1 MLKHIPNFFT
11 LSNLFCGCL
20 ATVLL
25 FDEIVNV
32 NLVALIVLIGI
43 VFDFLDGFFARKF
56 NLQSRLGL
64 ELDSLADLITSGLV
78 PGIIIFNL
86 FKTSNDLNISI
97 ISDEW
102 FAYFAFLITI
112 ASAYR
117 LAKFNIQENSKN
129 YFLGLPVPANT
140 IIILSLLLILETSDS
155 EFIKNLITNDIVLI
169 VIVFVS
175 SFLMNSNYKF
185 ISFKFYNYNF
195 NKLNNLRYLLL
206 ASSVILF
213 IIIGYVSIP
222 LLFLIYFLTSYFA
235 FRN

>member
-195 NKLNNLRYLLL
+195 NKLNNLRYLLM

-222 LLFLIYFLTSYFA
+222 LLFLIYFLISFVA
-235 FRN
+235 FR

>member
-195 NKLNNLRYLLL
+195 NKLNNLRYLLM

-222 LLFLIYFLTSYFA
+222 LLFLIYFLISFVA
-235 FRN
+235 LR

>member
-222 LLFLIYFLTSYFA
+222 LLFLIYFLISFVA
-235 FRN
+235 LR